1 MKFLSVMFTVALFV
15 TANGLA
21 QHLRRANALPI
32 HLANRSPVRPPKLR

>member
-21 QHLRRANALPI
+21 QHLRRVNALPI
-32 HLANRSPVRPPKLR
+32 HAAFRSPVRPPKLR